1 MMTILLSTLFAYM
14 PTVNAKDIAMEVTI
28 IRGMPGGTKAKGE
41 IEVLSR
47 PQIVTRDG
55 QQAVIQVGQYV
66 PIVTDVKQQPGK
78 KIVTITNEHTGITL
92 KVIPKIQEDGTIF
105 LSGNINLKEA
115 VSESSTLERSLTFHE
130 SVHQDRTA
138 MVPFYNPNELTKPY
152 TGKETWVEIKVV
164 DPKTWSK
171 AEDSIP
177 RAFPDLTIRPTKP

>member
-1 MMTILLSTLFAYM
+1 MLAILLSTLFAYIPM
-14 PTVNAKDIAMEVTI
+14 VNGREIAMEVTI
-28 IRGMPGGTKAKGE
+28 IRGTPGGTKEKGE

-66 PIVTDVKQQPGK
+66 PIVTDVKQQTGK

-92 KVIPKIQEDGTIF
+92 KLVPKIQEDGTIF
-105 LSGNINLKEA
+105 LSGNLNLKEA
-115 VSESSTLERSLTFHE
+115 LSESSTLERSLTFHE
-130 SVHQDRTA
+130 IVQHDRTTT
-138 MVPFYNPNELTKPY
+138 VPFYNPNELKKPY

-177 RAFPDLTIRPTKP
+177 RAVPDTTVIPTKP